1 MCYKS
6 EPKCAAYLGY
16 TDVGEFRKFEFSFL
30 VLEFYNTWGKHCSGK
45 SSNVPLELVR
55 DLQNPDVDFPEDP
68 LDAARKYGPDV
79 ALKNPTATVAHRNTE
94 RDNNANY
101 LMASLIYRLAQRLEK
116 GVAGLSVDD
125 MQARQA
131 KASQGFLELTKHTLP
146 PIDPNNLIMP
156 KLGPHIDLG
165 EVELEK
171 YNRVLNL
178 LRSITHTTSGSRWN
192 EKMTADPF
200 CARMLHPS
208 SLPRWMVR
216 EKVHEDTAPKHPALS
231 TKHIHL
237 VHDSEHR
244 TKYSESL
251 QAHISDYVEIEG
263 LSMPEIKQYPAKDP
277 RYFQSGEQWRDTV
290 RRQLNMQKLRIEL
303 FTMHLE
309 YSDEEAGSLKKAHV
323 FGPAKVL
330 PWSEVKGILLQTDL
344 EVQFLYTVRPLD
356 ADEDYEPEYHGVPIS
371 LEADFRVGQDG
382 DIERVTALPPQ
393 STIDEEEA
401 MENSAF
407 LSGGGATI
415 KRAPVPQSEFSVND
429 RAMMLKQHSSY
440 DVFTGQ
446 GLRDW
451 QFHVIET
458 VAGTQPKLGN
468 DLGFKGSKHISASQ
482 RKELRELR
490 AAGESLALS
499 TDVSLMCLP
508 SERYEANIVA
518 TGRGYGRR
526 WKVLQYPSRV
536 YWCGHAD
543 RPNGGA

>member
-1 MCYKS
+1 M
-6 EPKCAAYLGY
+6 
-16 TDVGEFRKFEFSFL
+16 
-30 VLEFYNTWGKHCSGK
+30 
-45 SSNVPLELVR
+45 PLELVR
-55 DLQNPDVDFPEDP
+55 DLQNPDEDFPEDP
-68 LDAARKYGPDV
+68 LNAAEKYGPDV
-79 ALKNPTATVAHRNTE
+79 ALKNPSATVAHRNME

-116 GVAGLSVDD
+116 GVSGLSADD
-125 MQARQA
+125 MQTRQT
-131 KASQGFLELTKHTLP
+131 KASQDFEHFTNHTLP
-146 PIDPNNLIMP
+146 PIDPRNLILP

-178 LRSITHTTSGSRWN
+178 LRSIAHTASGSRWN
-192 EKMTADPF
+192 DKMITDPF
-200 CARMLHPS
+200 GARTLHPS
-208 SLPRWMVR
+208 SLPRWMVH
-216 EKVHEDTAPKHPALS
+216 EKIHVDTYLKRPALPA
-231 TKHIHL
+231 KHIHL
-237 VHDSEHR
+237 VHNSEQK
-244 TKYSESL
+244 TKHSESL
-251 QAHISDYVEIEG
+251 QAHISEYIEIEG
-263 LSMPEIKQYPAKDP
+263 LYMPEIKQYPAKDP

-303 FTMHLE
+303 FTMQLE
-309 YSDEEAGSLKKAHV
+309 YLDEEAGLSKKVPV

-344 EVQFLYTVRPLD
+344 EVQFLYTIRPLD

-382 DIERVTALPPQ
+382 DIERVAALPPR

-401 MENSAF
+401 VENSAF
-407 LSGGGATI
+407 LSGGGATV
-415 KRAPVPQSEFSVND
+415 KRPPVPQSEFSVTD
-429 RAMMLKQHSSY
+429 RARMLEQHDSY

-458 VAGTQPKLGN
+458 VAGTQPKIGN
-468 DLGFKGSKHISASQ
+468 DLGFKGSKRVSASQ
-482 RKELRELR
+482 RKELQELR

-508 SERYEANIVA
+508 SDRYEANIVT
-518 TGRGYGRR
+518 TGRGYRRR
-526 WKVLQYPSRV
+526 WEVL
-536 YWCGHAD
+536 
-543 RPNGGA
+543 